1 MGEIPKLC
9 QIASKNSVKC
19 DNNIWKKKALI
30 ALARGHGL
38 KFIFSL
44 VLYQTLMVNGNLVPT
59 LFLHQWD
66 KISFE
71 VAFEFLCLFDA
82 YWISKANFKAFI

>member
-1 MGEIPKLC
+1 MGEMTKLC

-19 DNNIWKKKALI
+19 DNNIWKKEALI

-44 VLYQTLMVNGNLVPT
+44 VKQKMVISSLVHLYNE
-59 LFLHQWD
+59 
-66 KISFE
+66 I
-71 VAFEFLCLFDA
+71 
-82 YWISKANFKAFI
+82 

>member
-1 MGEIPKLC
+1 MLIISKAIFQREIL
-9 QIASKNSVKC
+9 NLVVKKEFA
-19 DNNIWKKKALI
+19 NFL
-30 ALARGHGL
+30 HQHTYTY
-38 KFIFSL
+38 IFL
-44 VLYQTLMVNGNLVPT
+44 HQTLMVNGNLVPT

-82 YWISKANFKAFI
+82 YWIS

>member
-1 MGEIPKLC
+1 MGEITKLC

-19 DNNIWKKKALI
+19 DNNIWKKEALI

-44 VLYQTLMVNGNLVPT
+44 VIFHRGKLTSNNYIPSLEIHLG
-59 LFLHQWD
+59 
-66 KISFE
+66 I
-71 VAFEFLCLFDA
+71 
-82 YWISKANFKAFI
+82 